1 MNILNLLNQKENEKL
16 SYITLKPN
24 QTLFHEGEECK
35 SIFIVIEGQITILNY
50 SLNGNEEIIS
60 ILNKNDIFANALI
73 FSNNNYYLGEIIA
86 TKPTKLA
93 IINKNELISLL
104 QNNKSFLECYINL
117 IAEKTIKFT
126 IKTKLLSHK
135 NIRSRIIYYLE
146 INNYSI
152 KKNIS
157 FLAKELVLPRPS
169 VSREISKMINED
181 IIYIENN
188 KIIYKK
194 TYVSLSTTINL

>member
-1 MNILNLLNQKENEKL
+1 MNILNLLNQKEKEKI
-16 SYITLKPN
+16 SYLNLKQN

-35 SIFIVIEGQITILNY
+35 SIFIIIEGQITILNY

-60 ILNKNDIFANALI
+60 ILNKNDVFANALI

-135 NIRSRIIYYLE
+135 NIRSRILYYLE

-181 IIYIENN
+181 IIYIKSN

-194 TYVSLSTTINL
+194 T

>member
-1 MNILNLLNQKENEKL
+1 MNILNLLNQKEKEKI
-16 SYITLKPN
+16 SYLNLKQN
-24 QTLFHEGEECK
+24 QILFHEGEECK
-35 SIFIVIEGQITILNY
+35 SIFIIIEGQITILNY

-60 ILNKNDIFANALI
+60 ILNKNDVFANALI
-73 FSNNNYYLGEIIA
+73 FSNNNYYLGEIIT

-169 VSREISKMINED
+169 VSREISKMINEN
-181 IIYIENN
+181 IIKIENN
-188 KIIYKK
+188 YLI
-194 TYVSLSTTINL
+194 LN

>member
-1 MNILNLLNQKENEKL
+1 MNILNLLNQKEKEKI
-16 SYITLKPN
+16 SYLNLKQN
-24 QTLFHEGEECK
+24 QTLFHEGEKCK
-35 SIFIVIEGQITILNY
+35 SIFIIIEGQITILNY

-60 ILNKNDIFANALI
+60 ILNKNDVFGNALI

-181 IIYIENN
+181 IIYIKNN

-194 TYVSLSTTINL
+194 T

>member
-1 MNILNLLNQKENEKL
+1 MNILDLLKQNEKEKI
-16 SYITLKPN
+16 SYLNLKQN

-35 SIFIVIEGQITILNY
+35 SIFIIIEGQITILNY

-60 ILNKNDIFANALI
+60 ILNKNDVFGNALI
-73 FSNNNYYLGEIIA
+73 FSNNNHYLGEIIA

-93 IINKNELISLL
+93 IINKNELIYLL
-104 QNNKSFLECYINL
+104 QKNKLFLECYINL

-135 NIRSRIIYYLE
+135 NIRSRILYYLE

-181 IIYIENN
+181 IIYIKNN

-194 TYVSLSTTINL
+194 T

>member
-1 MNILNLLNQKENEKL
+1 MNILNLLKQNEKEKI
-16 SYITLKPN
+16 SYLNLKQN

-35 SIFIVIEGQITILNY
+35 SIFIIIEGQITILNY

-60 ILNKNDIFANALI
+60 ILNKNDVFANALI

-135 NIRSRIIYYLE
+135 NIRSRILYYLE

-169 VSREISKMINED
+169 VSREISKMINEE
-181 IIYIENN
+181 IIYIKNN

-194 TYVSLSTTINL
+194 T

>member
-1 MNILNLLNQKENEKL
+1 MNILDLLKQNEKEKI
-16 SYITLKPN
+16 SYLNLKQN

-35 SIFIVIEGQITILNY
+35 SIFIIIEGHITILNY

-60 ILNKNDIFANALI
+60 ILNKNDVFGNALI

-135 NIRSRIIYYLE
+135 NIRSRILYYLE

-181 IIYIENN
+181 IIYIKNN

-194 TYVSLSTTINL
+194 T

>member
-1 MNILNLLNQKENEKL
+1 MNILNLLKQNEKEKI
-16 SYITLKPN
+16 SYLNLKQN

-35 SIFIVIEGQITILNY
+35 SIFIIIEGQITILNY

-60 ILNKNDIFANALI
+60 ILNKNDVFANALI

-181 IIYIENN
+181 IIYIKNN

-194 TYVSLSTTINL
+194 T

>member
-1 MNILNLLNQKENEKL
+1 MNILDLLKQNEKEKI
-16 SYITLKPN
+16 SYLNLEQN

-35 SIFIVIEGQITILNY
+35 SIFIIIEGQITILNY

-60 ILNKNDIFANALI
+60 ILNKNDVFGNALI
-73 FSNNNYYLGEIIA
+73 FSNNNHYLGEIIA

-93 IINKNELISLL
+93 IINKNKLLFFL

-135 NIRSRIIYYLE
+135 NIRSRILYYLE

-181 IIYIENN
+181 IIYIKNN

-194 TYVSLSTTINL
+194 T

>member
-1 MNILNLLNQKENEKL
+1 MNILNLLKQNEKEKI
-16 SYITLKPN
+16 SYLNLKQN

-35 SIFIVIEGQITILNY
+35 SIFIIIEGQITILNY

-60 ILNKNDIFANALI
+60 ILNKNDVFANALI

-93 IINKNELISLL
+93 IINKNELLFFL

-181 IIYIENN
+181 IIYIKNN

-194 TYVSLSTTINL
+194 T

>member
-1 MNILNLLNQKENEKL
+1 MNILDLLKQNEKEKI
-16 SYITLKPN
+16 SYLNLKQN

-35 SIFIVIEGQITILNY
+35 SIFIIIEGQITILNY

-60 ILNKNDIFANALI
+60 ILNKNDVFANALI

-135 NIRSRIIYYLE
+135 NIRSRILYYLE

-181 IIYIENN
+181 IIYIKNN

-194 TYVSLSTTINL
+194 T

>member
-1 MNILNLLNQKENEKL
+1 MNILNLLNQNEKEKI
-16 SYITLKPN
+16 SYLNLKQN
-24 QTLFHEGEECK
+24 QILFHEGEECK
-35 SIFIVIEGQITILNY
+35 SIFIIIEGQITILNY

-60 ILNKNDIFANALI
+60 ILNKNDVFANALI

-93 IINKNELISLL
+93 IINKNELIFLL

-146 INNYSI
+146 ISNYSI

-169 VSREISKMINED
+169 VSREISKMINEN
-181 IIYIENN
+181 IIEIENN
-188 KIIYKK
+188 YLI
-194 TYVSLSTTINL
+194 LN

>member
-1 MNILNLLNQKENEKL
+1 MNILDLLKQNEKEKI
-16 SYITLKPN
+16 SYLNLKQN

-35 SIFIVIEGQITILNY
+35 SIFIIIEGQITILNY

-60 ILNKNDIFANALI
+60 ILNKNDVFGNALI

-181 IIYIENN
+181 IIYIKSN

-194 TYVSLSTTINL
+194 T

>member
-1 MNILNLLNQKENEKL
+1 MNILNLLNQNEKEKI
-16 SYITLKPN
+16 SYLNLKQN
-24 QTLFHEGEECK
+24 QILFHEGEECK
-35 SIFIVIEGQITILNY
+35 SIFIIIEGQITILNY

-60 ILNKNDIFANALI
+60 ILNKNDVFANALI

-104 QNNKSFLECYINL
+104 QNNKSFLECYFNL
-117 IAEKTIKFT
+117 IAEKAIKFT

-181 IIYIENN
+181 IIYIKNN

-194 TYVSLSTTINL
+194 T

>member
-1 MNILNLLNQKENEKL
+1 MNILNLLNQNEKEKI
-16 SYITLKPN
+16 SYLNLKQN
-24 QTLFHEGEECK
+24 QILFHEGEECK
-35 SIFIVIEGQITILNY
+35 SIFIIIEGQITILNY

-60 ILNKNDIFANALI
+60 ILNKNDVFANALI

-93 IINKNELISLL
+93 IINKNELLFFL

-135 NIRSRIIYYLE
+135 NIRSRVLYYLE

-181 IIYIENN
+181 IIYIKNN

-194 TYVSLSTTINL
+194 T

>member
-1 MNILNLLNQKENEKL
+1 MNILNLLNQKEKEKI
-16 SYITLKPN
+16 SYLNLKQN
-24 QTLFHEGEECK
+24 QILFHEGEECK
-35 SIFIVIEGQITILNY
+35 SIFIIIEGQITILNY

-60 ILNKNDIFANALI
+60 ILNKNDVFANALI

-135 NIRSRIIYYLE
+135 NIRSRILYYLE

-169 VSREISKMINED
+169 VSREISKMINEE
-181 IIYIENN
+181 IIYIKNN

-194 TYVSLSTTINL
+194 T

>member
-1 MNILNLLNQKENEKL
+1 MNILNLLNQKEKEKI
-16 SYITLKPN
+16 SYLNLKQN
-24 QTLFHEGEECK
+24 QILFHEGEECK
-35 SIFIVIEGQITILNY
+35 SIFIIIEGQITILNY

-60 ILNKNDIFANALI
+60 ILNKNDVFANALI

-135 NIRSRIIYYLE
+135 NIRSRILYYLE

-181 IIYIENN
+181 IIYIKSN

-194 TYVSLSTTINL
+194 T

>member
-1 MNILNLLNQKENEKL
+1 MNILDLLKQNEKEKI
-16 SYITLKPN
+16 SYLNLKQN

-35 SIFIVIEGQITILNY
+35 SIFIIIEGQITILNY

-60 ILNKNDIFANALI
+60 ILNKNDVFGNALI
-73 FSNNNYYLGEIIA
+73 FSNNNHYLGEIIA

-93 IINKNELISLL
+93 IINKNELLFFL

-126 IKTKLLSHK
+126 IKTKVLSHK
-135 NIRSRIIYYLE
+135 NIRSRILYYLE

-194 TYVSLSTTINL
+194 T

>member
-1 MNILNLLNQKENEKL
+1 MNILNLLNQKEKEKI
-16 SYITLKPN
+16 SYLNLKQN
-24 QTLFHEGEECK
+24 QILFHEGEECK
-35 SIFIVIEGQITILNY
+35 SIFIIIEGQITILNY

-60 ILNKNDIFANALI
+60 ILNKNDVFANALI

-93 IINKNELISLL
+93 IINKNELIFLL

-135 NIRSRIIYYLE
+135 NIRSRILYYLE
-146 INNYSI
+146 INNHSI

-181 IIYIENN
+181 IIYIKNN

-194 TYVSLSTTINL
+194 T

>member
-1 MNILNLLNQKENEKL
+1 MNILNLLNQKEKEKI
-16 SYITLKPN
+16 SYLNLKQN
-24 QTLFHEGEECK
+24 QILFHEGEECK
-35 SIFIVIEGQITILNY
+35 SIFIIIEGQITILNY

-60 ILNKNDIFANALI
+60 ILNKNDVFANALI

-181 IIYIENN
+181 IIYIKNN

-194 TYVSLSTTINL
+194 NLGFPKHNN

>member
-1 MNILNLLNQKENEKL
+1 MNILNLLNQKEKEKI
-16 SYITLKPN
+16 SYLNLKQN

-35 SIFIVIEGQITILNY
+35 SIFIIIEGQITILNY

-60 ILNKNDIFANALI
+60 ILNKNDVFGNALI

-93 IINKNELISLL
+93 IINKNELLFFL

-181 IIYIENN
+181 IIYIKSN

-194 TYVSLSTTINL
+194 T

>member
-1 MNILNLLNQKENEKL
+1 MNILDLLKQNEKEKI
-16 SYITLKPN
+16 SYLNFEQN

-35 SIFIVIEGQITILNY
+35 SIFIIIEGQITILNY

-60 ILNKNDIFANALI
+60 ILNKNDVFGNALI
-73 FSNNNYYLGEIIA
+73 FSNNNHYLGEIIA

-93 IINKNELISLL
+93 IINKNELIYLL
-104 QNNKSFLECYINL
+104 QKNKLFLECYINL
-117 IAEKTIKFT
+117 IAENTIKFT

-135 NIRSRIIYYLE
+135 NIRSRILYYLE

-181 IIYIENN
+181 IIYIKNN

-194 TYVSLSTTINL
+194 T

>member
-1 MNILNLLNQKENEKL
+1 MNILNLLNQKEKEKI
-16 SYITLKPN
+16 SYLNLKQN
-24 QTLFHEGEECK
+24 QILFHEGEECK
-35 SIFIVIEGQITILNY
+35 SIFIIIEGQITILNY

-60 ILNKNDIFANALI
+60 ILNKNDVFANALI

-194 TYVSLSTTINL
+194 T

>member
-1 MNILNLLNQKENEKL
+1 MNILNLLNQKEKEKI
-16 SYITLKPN
+16 SYLNLKQN

-35 SIFIVIEGQITILNY
+35 SIFIIIEGQITILNY

-60 ILNKNDIFANALI
+60 ILNKNDVFANALI

-181 IIYIENN
+181 IIFIKNN

-194 TYVSLSTTINL
+194 T

>member
-1 MNILNLLNQKENEKL
+1 MNILDLLKQNEKEKI
-16 SYITLKPN
+16 SYLNLKQN

-35 SIFIVIEGQITILNY
+35 YIFIIIEGQITILNY

-60 ILNKNDIFANALI
+60 ILNKNDIFGNALI

-93 IINKNELISLL
+93 IINKNELLFFL

-135 NIRSRIIYYLE
+135 NIRSRILYYLE

-181 IIYIENN
+181 IIYIKNN

-194 TYVSLSTTINL
+194 T

>member
-1 MNILNLLNQKENEKL
+1 MNILDLLKQNEKEKI
-16 SYITLKPN
+16 SYLNLKQN

-35 SIFIVIEGQITILNY
+35 SIFIIIEGQITILNY

-60 ILNKNDIFANALI
+60 ILNKNDVFGNALI

-93 IINKNELISLL
+93 IINKNELLFFL

-135 NIRSRIIYYLE
+135 NIRSRILYYLE

-181 IIYIENN
+181 IIYIKNN

-194 TYVSLSTTINL
+194 T

>member
-1 MNILNLLNQKENEKL
+1 MNILNLLNQNEKEKI
-16 SYITLKPN
+16 SYLNLKQN
-24 QTLFHEGEECK
+24 QILFHEGEECK
-35 SIFIVIEGQITILNY
+35 SIFIIIDGQITILNY

-60 ILNKNDIFANALI
+60 ILNKNDVFANALI

-157 FLAKELVLPRPS
+157 FLAKELVLQRPGI
-169 VSREISKMINED
+169 VLQALLMLKYIII
-181 IIYIENN
+181 IIYIFSRYILLFLLLFNICYN
-188 KIIYKK
+188 Y
-194 TYVSLSTTINL
+194 

>member
-1 MNILNLLNQKENEKL
+1 MNILNFLKQNEKEKI
-16 SYITLKPN
+16 SYLNLKQN
-24 QTLFHEGEECK
+24 QILFHEGEECK
-35 SIFIVIEGQITILNY
+35 SIFIIIEGQITILNY

-60 ILNKNDIFANALI
+60 ILNKNDVFANALI
-73 FSNNNYYLGEIIA
+73 FSNNNHYLGEIIA

-181 IIYIENN
+181 IIYIKNN

-194 TYVSLSTTINL
+194 T

>member
-1 MNILNLLNQKENEKL
+1 MNILNLLNQKEKEKI
-16 SYITLKPN
+16 SYLNLKQN

-35 SIFIVIEGQITILNY
+35 SIFIIIEGQITILNY

-60 ILNKNDIFANALI
+60 ILNKNDVFANALI

-181 IIYIENN
+181 IIYIKSN

-194 TYVSLSTTINL
+194 T

>member
-1 MNILNLLNQKENEKL
+1 MNILNLLNQKEKEKI
-16 SYITLKPN
+16 SYLNLKQN
-24 QTLFHEGEECK
+24 QILFHEGEECK
-35 SIFIVIEGQITILNY
+35 SIFIIIEGQITILNY

-60 ILNKNDIFANALI
+60 ILNKNDVFANALI

-135 NIRSRIIYYLE
+135 NIRSRILYYLE

-181 IIYIENN
+181 IIYIKNN

-194 TYVSLSTTINL
+194 T

>member
-1 MNILNLLNQKENEKL
+1 MNILDLLKQNEKEKI
-16 SYITLKPN
+16 SYLNLKQN

-35 SIFIVIEGQITILNY
+35 SIFIIIEGQITILNY

-60 ILNKNDIFANALI
+60 ILNKNDVFGNALI

-93 IINKNELISLL
+93 IINKKELLFFL

-135 NIRSRIIYYLE
+135 NIRSRILYYLE

-181 IIYIENN
+181 IIYIKNN

-194 TYVSLSTTINL
+194 T

>member
-1 MNILNLLNQKENEKL
+1 MNILNFLKQNEKEKI
-16 SYITLKPN
+16 SYLNLKQN

-35 SIFIVIEGQITILNY
+35 SIFIIIEGQITILNY

-60 ILNKNDIFANALI
+60 ILNKNDVFGNALI
-73 FSNNNYYLGEIIA
+73 FSNNNHYLGEIIA

-93 IINKNELISLL
+93 IINKNELLFFL

-181 IIYIENN
+181 IIYIKNN

-194 TYVSLSTTINL
+194 T

>member
-1 MNILNLLNQKENEKL
+1 MNILDLLKQNEKEKIYYL
-16 SYITLKPN
+16 NLEQN

-35 SIFIVIEGQITILNY
+35 SIFIIIEGQITILNY

-60 ILNKNDIFANALI
+60 ILNKNDVFGNALI

-135 NIRSRIIYYLE
+135 NIRSRILYYLE

-181 IIYIENN
+181 IIYIKNN

-194 TYVSLSTTINL
+194 T

>member
-1 MNILNLLNQKENEKL
+1 MNILDLLKQNEKERI
-16 SYITLKPN
+16 SYLNLKQN
-24 QTLFHEGEECK
+24 ETLFHEGEECK
-35 SIFIVIEGQITILNY
+35 SIFIIIEGQITILNY

-60 ILNKNDIFANALI
+60 ILNKNDVFGNALI
-73 FSNNNYYLGEIIA
+73 FSNNNHYLGEIIA

-93 IINKNELISLL
+93 IINKNELIYLL
-104 QNNKSFLECYINL
+104 QKNKLFLECYINL

-135 NIRSRIIYYLE
+135 NIRSRILYYLE

-181 IIYIENN
+181 IIYIKNN

-194 TYVSLSTTINL
+194 T

>member
-1 MNILNLLNQKENEKL
+1 MNILNLLNQKEKEKI
-16 SYITLKPN
+16 SYLNLKQN
-24 QTLFHEGEECK
+24 QILFHGGEECK
-35 SIFIVIEGQITILNY
+35 SIFIIIEGQITILNY

-60 ILNKNDIFANALI
+60 ILNKNDVFANALI

-181 IIYIENN
+181 IIYIKNN

-194 TYVSLSTTINL
+194 T

>member
-1 MNILNLLNQKENEKL
+1 MNILNLLNQKEKEKI
-16 SYITLKPN
+16 SYLNLKQN

-35 SIFIVIEGQITILNY
+35 SIFIIIEGQITILNY

-60 ILNKNDIFANALI
+60 ILNKNDVFANALI

-135 NIRSRIIYYLE
+135 NILSRILYYLE

-181 IIYIENN
+181 IIYIKNN

-194 TYVSLSTTINL
+194 T

>member
-1 MNILNLLNQKENEKL
+1 MNILDLLKQNEKEKI
-16 SYITLKPN
+16 SYLNFEQN

-35 SIFIVIEGQITILNY
+35 SIFIIIEGQITILNY

-60 ILNKNDIFANALI
+60 ILNKNDVFGNALI
-73 FSNNNYYLGEIIA
+73 FSNNNHYLGEIIA

-93 IINKNELISLL
+93 IINKKELLFFL

-135 NIRSRIIYYLE
+135 NIRSRILYYLE

-181 IIYIENN
+181 IIYIKNN

-194 TYVSLSTTINL
+194 T

>member
-1 MNILNLLNQKENEKL
+1 MNILNLLNQNEKEKI
-16 SYITLKPN
+16 SYLNLKQN
-24 QTLFHEGEECK
+24 QILFHEGEECK
-35 SIFIVIEGQITILNY
+35 SIFIIIEGQITILNY

-60 ILNKNDIFANALI
+60 ILNKNDVFANALI

-181 IIYIENN
+181 IIYIKNN

-194 TYVSLSTTINL
+194 KLRFP

>member
-1 MNILNLLNQKENEKL
+1 M
-16 SYITLKPN
+16 
-24 QTLFHEGEECK
+24 
-35 SIFIVIEGQITILNY
+35 
-50 SLNGNEEIIS
+50 
-60 ILNKNDIFANALI
+60 
-73 FSNNNYYLGEIIA
+73 
-86 TKPTKLA
+86 
-93 IINKNELISLL
+93 

-146 INNYSI
+146 INKYSI

-169 VSREISKMINED
+169 VSREISKMINE
-181 IIYIENN
+181 NN

-194 TYVSLSTTINL
+194 T

>member
-1 MNILNLLNQKENEKL
+1 MNILNLLNQKEKEKI
-16 SYITLKPN
+16 SYLNLKQN
-24 QTLFHEGEECK
+24 QILFHEGEECK
-35 SIFIVIEGQITILNY
+35 SIFIIIEGQITNLNY

-60 ILNKNDIFANALI
+60 ILNKNDVFANALI

-181 IIYIENN
+181 IIYIKNN

-194 TYVSLSTTINL
+194 T

>member
-1 MNILNLLNQKENEKL
+1 MNILDLLKQNEKEKI
-16 SYITLKPN
+16 SYLNLKQN

-35 SIFIVIEGQITILNY
+35 SIFIIIEGQITILNY

-60 ILNKNDIFANALI
+60 ILNKNDVFGNALI
-73 FSNNNYYLGEIIA
+73 FSNNNHYLGEIIA

-93 IINKNELISLL
+93 IINKNELIYLL
-104 QNNKSFLECYINL
+104 QKNKSFLECYINL

-135 NIRSRIIYYLE
+135 NIRSRILYYLE

-181 IIYIENN
+181 IIYIKNN

-194 TYVSLSTTINL
+194 T